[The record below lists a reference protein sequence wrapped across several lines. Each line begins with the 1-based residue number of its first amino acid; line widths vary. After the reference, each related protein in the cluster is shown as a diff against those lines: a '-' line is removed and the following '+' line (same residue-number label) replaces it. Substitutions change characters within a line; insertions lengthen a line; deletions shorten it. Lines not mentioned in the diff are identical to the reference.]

1 MEKHI
6 FYTVSIILLLIFLP
20 SSALAKDLVI
30 TLEYF
35 HTSDPELVDRVNI
48 VELVNKKQR
57 EKIYDDLI
65 NADESSR
72 RTLSALADIFEW
84 YRISNFQRVLT
95 RESRVLLE
103 SFIVPADSITSQ
115 SVIISG
121 RQLDIYFNVQSQK
134 NLHVPL
140 GLNII
145 YDGKELYSD
154 IPRVYPMDK
163 LILLRDLD
171 DSADFT
177 QEVEILI
184 LKITRHEEEESDSLQ
199 TP

>member
-95 RESRVLLE
+95 RESRVFLE